1 MEEHQ
6 YDGSAVVDY
15 CIVSNNMLK
24 NVCFFTVKD
33 FTVHSDHCP
42 INVCLSLNFSQVQQK
57 VGRPIPKGLHWNN
70 AVQKCYTEMMLSK
83 EVESNVQSFLSKD
96 RVPQRNGVDEATEDL
111 TDIFHN
117 ILDKLRSHLNLP
129 KGNRFKSKKR
139 KRKKSSLG
147 FDKPDSDLDKHDRA
161 EVAGSSKVPISKS
174 AMDKTTSCTSI
185 KTWKPQEV
193 KKLIDVKVQNDFRF
207 NKPGT
212 KKKIIW
218 QDIAEEINKDGSTFT
233 FQQCEQ
239 K

>member
-1 MEEHQ
+1 MAEEVQTNMTKQLRLCLQDIPSLEWVMEQHQ
-6 YDGSAVVDY
+6 
-15 CIVSNNMLK
+15 
-24 NVCFFTVKD
+24 
-33 FTVHSDHCP
+33 
-42 INVCLSLNFSQVQQK
+42 
-57 VGRPIPKGLHWNN
+57 
-70 AVQKCYTEMMLSK
+70 K
-83 EVESNVQSFLSKD
+83 E
-96 RVPQRNGVDEATEDL
+96 
-111 TDIFHN
+111 
-117 ILDKLRSHLNLP
+117 
-129 KGNRFKSKKR
+129 
-139 KRKKSSLG
+139 
-147 FDKPDSDLDKHDRA
+147 PDSDLDKHDRA

-233 FQQCEQ
+233 FRQCEQ